1 MGIKNLNKVFVS
13 RVILKVEE
21 VIIGPRRSHV
31 RTIRPHQWH
40 VTRGGHIVEKEF
52 RRGS

>member
-1 MGIKNLNKVFVS
+1 MGFKNLNKAFVP
-13 RVILKVEE
+13 RVILMVEE
-21 VIIGPRRSHV
+21 VIIASRRSHV

>member
-1 MGIKNLNKVFVS
+1 MGIKNLNKVFVP
-13 RVILKVEE
+13 RVILMVKE
-21 VIIGPRRSHV
+21 VIIALKRSHV

-40 VTRGGHIVEKEF
+40 VTRGGHIIEKEF